1 MTKQIRIENADNSDH
16 KVAVEVW
23 QEAQGDTPAALL
35 NTVDLSSP
43 TQMVSMTVWK
53 GHYLVVKEVSE

>member
-23 QEAQGDTPAALL
+23 EKGQPDSPDILV

-43 TQMVSMTVWK
+43 TQMVSLTVWQN
-53 GHYLVVKEVSE
+53 HYLVVKEVSE